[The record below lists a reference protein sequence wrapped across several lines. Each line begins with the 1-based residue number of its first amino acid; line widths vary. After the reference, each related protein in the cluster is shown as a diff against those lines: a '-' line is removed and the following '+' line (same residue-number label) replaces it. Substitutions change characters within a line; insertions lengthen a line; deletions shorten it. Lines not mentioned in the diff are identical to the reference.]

1 MTKRLSE
8 QDYTEAAEK
17 LGVETALIKALVEVE
32 SSGRGFLEDGRP
44 LVMFEEHV
52 FYSELKKAGLDP
64 EVVLSDHPDICAR
77 TFDGKRARGPKTEFA
92 QLEKARAIHE
102 EAALRSASWGLFQIM
117 GFNYAAAGFETVIEF
132 VAAME
137 TGEGAQ
143 LLAFCRFLGSNTRM
157 LTALREK
164 DWALFARLY
173 NGAGYKTHAYDERLR
188 DAYLKN
194 GGK

>member
-64 EVVLSDHPDICAR
+64 EVVLLSV
-77 TFDGKRARGPKTEFA
+77 FG
-92 QLEKARAIHE
+92 QQHE
-102 EAALRSASWGLFQIM
+102 
-117 GFNYAAAGFETVIEF
+117 
-132 VAAME
+132 
-137 TGEGAQ
+137 
-143 LLAFCRFLGSNTRM
+143 
-157 LTALREK
+157 
-164 DWALFARLY
+164 
-173 NGAGYKTHAYDERLR
+173 
-188 DAYLKN
+188 DAY
-194 GGK
+194 GVA